1 LEIDSWHKNRAD
13 PFIGIGYHYL
23 IHWDGSIEQGRPA
36 LENVQGA
43 HAYGINSRS
52 IGICLTGRYHQNNT
66 MPEAQFNSGVKLT
79 AWILENKYPN
89 CTIIKHRDSNLYSG
103 EPSGTVCPGD
113 YFVFDSMKNKVLDML
128 KGAEIIS
135 NFIDVVAGYWAEEDI
150 NYLQQHKIIVGEDT
164 PQGKIL
170 RPNEFA
176 TRAEVIALIAR
187 SLRLL
192 NVQ

>member
-113 YFVFDSMKNKVLDML
+113 YFPFDSMKNKVLDML
-128 KGAEIIS
+128 KGAEIIGA
-135 NFIDVVAGYWAEEDI
+135 FIDTVGHWTENDV
-150 NYLQQHKIIVGEDT
+150 NFLQQKGIVAGEDT
-164 PQGKIL
+164 PNGKVF
-170 RPNEFA
+170 RPDEFA
-176 TRAEVIALIAR
+176 TRGEVAALLSR
-187 SLRLL
+187 SLKLL
-192 NVQ
+192 GIK